1 MVFSSEL
8 LRRVA
13 VAVIILPLLY
23 LYVTRLSPFFFLLL
37 LIVVTIIAQTEF
49 HKMYKTK
56 KSLSFIG
63 IICSI
68 FLISLLYYP
77 KIYSSFLGVFIALI
91 FIVLSSLR
99 LFSIKDPSSSLGHL
113 APVIT
118 GFFYIPFLLIPQW
131 NLRLI
136 GSEWII
142 FLYGCV
148 WVSDSFAYF
157 IGKSIGKRK
166 LYEAVSPKKT
176 VEGAMG
182 SIIGGIL
189 SALLL
194 GNFMSMDI
202 DIIFLIFLGIVISAS
217 AIIGDLVESM
227 FKRDAQVKDSG
238 AFIPGH
244 GGILD
249 KIDGI
254 LFATPVLYLCLILF
268 NIQ

>member
-8 LRRVA
+8 LRRIVVA
-13 VAVIILPLLY
+13 TIILPLLY
-23 LYVTRLSPFFFLLL
+23 LYIIKLSPSFFLLL
-37 LIVVTIIAQTEF
+37 LIVVAIIAQAEF
-49 HKMYKTK
+49 HKIYKTK

-63 IICSI
+63 IIGSI
-68 FLISLLYYP
+68 FLMSLLYYP
-77 KIYSSFLGVFIALI
+77 KIYFSSLGIFIALI
-91 FIVLSSLR
+91 FIILSSSR
-99 LFSIKDPSSSLGHL
+99 LLSIKDPSSSLYHL

-148 WVSDSFAYF
+148 WISDSFAYF
-157 IGKSIGKRK
+157 VGKSIGKRK
-166 LYEAVSPKKT
+166 LYESVSPKKT
-176 VEGAMG
+176 VEGAAG

-189 SALLL
+189 SAYLISK
-194 GNFMSMDI
+194 FMNMNI
-202 DIIFLIFLGIVISAS
+202 KLIFLVFLGIVVSIS

-227 FKRDAQVKDSG
+227 FKRDAKVKDSG
-238 AFIPGH
+238 TFIPGH

-254 LFATPVLYLCLILF
+254 LFAAPILYICLLLF
-268 NIQ
+268 KVQ

>member
-1 MVFSSEL
+1 MVFSFEL
-8 LRRVA
+8 LRRIVVA
-13 VAVIILPLLY
+13 IIVLPLLY
-23 LYVTRLSPFFFLLL
+23 LYVTKLSPPFFLLL
-37 LIVVTIIAQTEF
+37 LIAIAIIAQAEF
-49 HKMYKTK
+49 HRMYKTK
-56 KSLSFIG
+56 KYLSFIG

-68 FLISLLYYP
+68 LLMGLLYYP
-77 KIYSSFLGVFIALI
+77 KIYFSLLGIFIALI
-91 FIVLSSLR
+91 FIILSSSR
-99 LFSIKDPSSSLGHL
+99 LFSTKDPSSSLNHL

-157 IGKSIGKRK
+157 VGKSVGKRK

-176 VEGAMG
+176 VEGAAG

-189 SALLL
+189 SAFFFSKIMGMNLKL
-194 GNFMSMDI
+194 
-202 DIIFLIFLGIVISAS
+202 IFLVFLGIVISVS
-217 AIIGDLVESM
+217 AIVGDLVESM
-227 FKRDAQVKDSG
+227 FKRDAKVKDSG
-238 AFIPGH
+238 TFIPGH

-249 KIDGI
+249 KIDGV
-254 LFATPVLYLCLILF
+254 LFASPILYLCLLLF
-268 NIQ
+268 KVQ